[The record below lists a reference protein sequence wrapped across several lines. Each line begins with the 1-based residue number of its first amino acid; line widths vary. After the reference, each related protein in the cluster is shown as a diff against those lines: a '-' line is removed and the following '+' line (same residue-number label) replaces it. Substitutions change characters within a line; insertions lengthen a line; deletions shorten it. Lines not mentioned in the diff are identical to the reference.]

1 MFLGIFVLNRVSILS
16 FFVLIRVS
24 ILSILALK
32 GLSFL
37 GQWTACAYVLR
48 TKLQQNFYL
57 LLSYTGCGFGINVLN
72 RYQKSEF
79 SLKQGRKIS
88 DFCLKQGQGIRMR
101 GLGRIS
107 RTQGYMEY
115 PPGCHEGIA

>member
-1 MFLGIFVLNRVSILS
+1 MDDRQPARMFYELNYSKIFI
-16 FFVLIRVS
+16 F
-24 ILSILALK
+24 
-32 GLSFL
+32 
-37 GQWTACAYVLR
+37 
-48 TKLQQNFYL
+48 

-101 GLGRIS
+101 GWAASPAPKDIWTTL
-107 RTQGYMEY
+107 
-115 PPGCHEGIA
+115 PPDVMKE

>member
-1 MFLGIFVLNRVSILS
+1 MFWGIFVLNRVSILS

-37 GQWTACAYVLR
+37 GRWTACAYVLR
-48 TKLQQNFYL
+48 TKLQQIFYF

-101 GLGRIS
+101 GWAASPAPKDIWS
-107 RTQGYMEY
+107 T
-115 PPGCHEGIA
+115 PPPDVAKE